1 MTGMTR
7 SKGRLSPEVQALL
20 ERERQI
26 SVLPAAARTRM
37 LSRARAALAAGVARQ
52 PIPSRAPAAVRWA
65 AAAGLACVAAAA
77 AGAVAYNVGVRA
89 RPVAPPGV
97 ATPPAESSAS
107 HSSAGDEL
115 TVNLLPV
122 PVGNAK
128 PTRPAAGAGRAELRL
143 LGQARAA
150 VAREDFVAA
159 LQLLTEHG
167 RRFRTG
173 RLVEEREALR
183 IKSLAGL
190 GRHGAARRAAA
201 DFEANFPRSPLL
213 PSVSDMLDSSPESER
228 N

>member
-1 MTGMTR
+1 MIG
-7 SKGRLSPEVQALL
+7 SKTELSPEVQALL
-20 ERERQI
+20 DRERQI

-77 AGAVAYNVGVRA
+77 AGAAAYSVGVRA

-97 ATPPAESSAS
+97 AAPPAVSAAS
-107 HSSAGDEL
+107 HGSAGDEL
-115 TVNLLPV
+115 IVNLLPLPV
-122 PVGNAK
+122 PNAK
-128 PTRPAAGAGRAELRL
+128 VTRTAAGAGRAELRL
-143 LGQARAA
+143 LEQARAA
-150 VAREDFVAA
+150 VAREDFMAA
-159 LQLLTEHG
+159 LQLLIEHA

-183 IKSLAGL
+183 VRSLAGL
-190 GRHGAARRAAA
+190 GRRGAARRAAA
-201 DFEANFPRSPLL
+201 DFEASFPRSPLL
-213 PSVSDMLDSSPESER
+213 PSISDMLDSSAESER